1 MKFIRIDKR
10 LSHYFFLFFT
20 SWTTTEDFGLCR
32 PIKLKTFEWIRV
44 CWKNSGERN
53 WVTADCAVKAQTS
66 SFVWFYSGQKEE
78 TGAGNAHWVLD
89 RVDEAPTDEKISRQ
103 TDRQRQ
109 VSWGWG
115 LHLTWWYC
123 RNMCNLGCSLHL
135 YVYKYIEI
143 CIYILID
150 VFIFLLEPS
159 VD

>member
-103 TDRQRQ
+103 TDRGRW
-109 VSWGWG
+109 VGG
-115 LHLTWWYC
+115 E
-123 RNMCNLGCSLHL
+123 
-135 YVYKYIEI
+135 VYILPGDIVEI
-143 CIYILID
+143 CVTLAVVCIYMYINILKY
-150 VFIFLLEPS
+150 VFIY
-159 VD
+159 